1 MNLEMGEALEA
12 FRAEVIAF
20 LDANVTPDLVE
31 AGAKTTSVFAPFEQA
46 MRWQGILAAR
56 GWAAPNWPVEHGG
69 AGWSAEQ
76 ADVFAQECERRGLPP
91 LLPHNLKM
99 IGPLLIDLG
108 TPEQKAKYLPGIL
121 SGEDFWCQGYSEPNS
136 GSDLASL
143 RCMAV
148 SDGDDYLITG
158 QKIWT
163 TYAHHANRMFLL
175 VRTSTEGKKQQGIT
189 FLLLDSMDLPGLT
202 VKQTIGLDGF
212 PEQCEVFFDNVRV
225 PKANRVG
232 AENDGWSVAKH
243 LLKYER
249 GGGSPG
255 PALRRRLAALR
266 EAAARADDG
275 MGGVIADD
283 PAFQERLGMREADVI
298 SVDYHFRHARGG
310 GEPAH
315 DPAYPSMMKTLSS
328 ETSQALS
335 AMMIEVAGLEGLP
348 RQLDALAVGANSG
361 PLSDGFDM
369 VAMPYYLNTRA
380 ASIYAGSNEIQRDL
394 IARIVM
400 PA

>member
-1 MNLEMGEALEA
+1 MNLEMGDALDA
-12 FRAEVIAF
+12 FREEVIAF
-20 LDANVTPDLVE
+20 LDANVTSDLVE

-46 MRWQGILAAR
+46 MRWQGILAR
-56 GWAAPNWPVEHGG
+56 QGWAAPNWPVEYGG
-69 AGWSAEQ
+69 SGWSPEQ
-76 ADVFAQECERRGLPP
+76 NDVFGAECAARGLPP

-148 SDGDDYLITG
+148 ADGDDYLITG

-163 TYAHHANRMFLL
+163 TYAHHANRMFML
-175 VRTSTEGKKQQGIT
+175 VRTSTEGKKQEGIS

-202 VKQTIGLDGF
+202 VKKTIGLDGF
-212 PEQCEVFFDNVRV
+212 PEQCEVFFDAVRV

-249 GGGSPG
+249 GGLAPG
-255 PALRRRLAALR
+255 PSMRRKLSALR

-275 MGGVIADD
+275 FGATMIDD
-283 PAFQERLGMREADVI
+283 PAFLERLGMLEGDIASLDFH
-298 SVDYHFRHARGG
+298 YQHAQGG
-310 GEPAH
+310 GEPAR
-315 DPAYPSMMKTLSS
+315 DPAYPSMMKTMSS
-328 ETSQALS
+328 EVSQAMS
-335 AMMIEVAGLEGLP
+335 AMMMEVAGLEGLP
-348 RQLDALAVGANSG
+348 RQLDALTVAGNRG
-361 PLSDGFDM
+361 PLGTGFEM
-369 VAMPYYLNTRA
+369 IAMPYYLNTRA

-394 IARIVM
+394 IARTVM
-400 PA
+400 AG